1 MNDSKVPH
9 GDLMQLG
16 MLVYSINKR
25 TQLNPHLK
33 EAECFQI
40 LLSQHATDIAAVCVL
55 EPHLISAFRMLTG
68 GICFKMQ
75 LRKPQIVLPPN
86 TCYIRLSRYAISR

>member
-1 MNDSKVPH
+1 MNLPKSLDFVIVHYMQHLLSRHICQMNGSKVPH

-16 MLVYSINKR
+16 MLVYPINKR

-40 LLSQHATDIAAVCVL
+40 LLS
-55 EPHLISAFRMLTG
+55 
-68 GICFKMQ
+68 
-75 LRKPQIVLPPN
+75 
-86 TCYIRLSRYAISR
+86 